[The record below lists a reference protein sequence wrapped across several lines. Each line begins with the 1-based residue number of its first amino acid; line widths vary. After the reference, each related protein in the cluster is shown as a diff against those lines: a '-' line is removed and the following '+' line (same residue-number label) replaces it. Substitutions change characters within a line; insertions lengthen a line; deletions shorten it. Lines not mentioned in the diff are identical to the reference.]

1 MCLST
6 ISHAI
11 VMVHLFNGSVLISM
25 TRGQTNATNLFLKC
39 AGVVVS
45 ISRQCY
51 YLDYNHQ
58 ENIQSLYLK
67 EQNISDGDEPRKRKP
82 KLPRNTYSF
91 FCQLA
96 RDKF

>member
-1 MCLST
+1 
-6 ISHAI
+6 
-11 VMVHLFNGSVLISM
+11 MVN
-25 TRGQTNATNLFLKC
+25 T
-39 AGVVVS
+39 GVAM
-45 ISRQCY
+45 IYTSRQCY
-51 YLDYNHQ
+51 YLHYNHQ

-67 EQNISDGDEPRKRKP
+67 EQNISDGDEPRKWKP